1 MRVVVENE
9 WPELAHKL
17 PSKMIEPGFGGC
29 SQALLYNTVH
39 PHRAL
44 SYRSPR
50 EFIASRSNRENM
62 SDL

>member
-1 MRVVVENE
+1 MKRDYARVSQ
-9 WPELAHKL
+9 L
-17 PSKMIEPGFGGC
+17 PDAAAVIRQLPVWFEHYS
-29 SQALLYNTVH
+29 TVH